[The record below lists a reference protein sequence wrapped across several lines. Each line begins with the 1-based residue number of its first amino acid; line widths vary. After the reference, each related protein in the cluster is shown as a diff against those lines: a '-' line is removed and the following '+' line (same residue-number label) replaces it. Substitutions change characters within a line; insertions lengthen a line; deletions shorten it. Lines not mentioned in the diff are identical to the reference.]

1 MTTDKIT
8 LDKTR
13 PDIAEELEHLNYV
26 KATII
31 DNMKEMASQKRLNAD
46 YLVEYRKQMIEE
58 NKFDE
63 DKPLN
68 AFDHEMF
75 AKEESY
81 KSIVK
86 RINELQDLLSSP
98 YFGKIS
104 FRDEMKGKTGRDEEI
119 YIGKFGFIDEINY
132 DPLIIDW
139 RAPVAALFYN
149 GSVGKASYKT
159 PLGEQMAEILRRRQF
174 IIKHSELIGMFDT
187 NFEVR
192 DEILQFVLSSS
203 ASEKLKEVIM
213 TIQKEQDSI
222 IRLPRDGTVVVN
234 GVAGSGKTT
243 IALHR
248 VAYLLYNYR
257 KQLEDKVLILGPNNI
272 FMEYISQ
279 VLPSLG
285 EKGVRQNTLTD
296 FILELLDE
304 KIDILPQED
313 FIEAIA
319 QGDRE
324 LYEDTRLKRSP
335 GYLDSLE
342 RYYDSLEKTMY
353 EARDIKFLDRI
364 LMTKEEMA
372 DDLSDSKS
380 FLPLIRRALKVKRTI
395 INRMR
400 LVRNEKLREIN
411 KRNKNIGQS
420 VDDGELLTEAA
431 GMSRRDQIRE
441 LIEQVIEFRSEIRY
455 LGRGNA
461 VELYLRQNTLRILTH
476 EDLIPMLYLKHKLSG
491 VKLDATIK
499 YLVIDEAQDY
509 SINYFKVLKD
519 ITGCHDW
526 TIVGDINQRLI
537 KYDDGESFLHCGDVL
552 GHVTQFD
559 LTRSYRSTDEIVTH
573 ANTYI
578 SEAFDVESLRHGDEV
593 RVCRA
598 SSLDDAAALVKQ
610 AYGDFLDQGMETMA
624 IITRDFDSAELLN
637 EALKN
642 EINYKFIKNED
653 GVYSSNTLLLS
664 AFLSKGLEF
673 DGVILVDTKPN
684 APTPD
689 LIKYIMST
697 RALHKLCVINVDAG
711 ASNPN

>member
-285 EKGVRQNTLTD
+285 KKASV
-296 FILELLDE
+296 
-304 KIDILPQED
+304 KI
-313 FIEAIA
+313 
-319 QGDRE
+319 
-324 LYEDTRLKRSP
+324 
-335 GYLDSLE
+335 
-342 RYYDSLEKTMY
+342 
-353 EARDIKFLDRI
+353 
-364 LMTKEEMA
+364 
-372 DDLSDSKS
+372 
-380 FLPLIRRALKVKRTI
+380 
-395 INRMR
+395 
-400 LVRNEKLREIN
+400 
-411 KRNKNIGQS
+411 
-420 VDDGELLTEAA
+420 
-431 GMSRRDQIRE
+431 
-441 LIEQVIEFRSEIRY
+441 
-455 LGRGNA
+455 
-461 VELYLRQNTLRILTH
+461 H
-476 EDLIPMLYLKHKLSG
+476 
-491 VKLDATIK
+491 
-499 YLVIDEAQDY
+499 
-509 SINYFKVLKD
+509 
-519 ITGCHDW
+519 
-526 TIVGDINQRLI
+526 
-537 KYDDGESFLHCGDVL
+537 
-552 GHVTQFD
+552 
-559 LTRSYRSTDEIVTH
+559 
-573 ANTYI
+573 
-578 SEAFDVESLRHGDEV
+578 
-593 RVCRA
+593 
-598 SSLDDAAALVKQ
+598 
-610 AYGDFLDQGMETMA
+610 
-624 IITRDFDSAELLN
+624 
-637 EALKN
+637 
-642 EINYKFIKNED
+642 
-653 GVYSSNTLLLS
+653 
-664 AFLSKGLEF
+664 
-673 DGVILVDTKPN
+673 
-684 APTPD
+684 
-689 LIKYIMST
+689 
-697 RALHKLCVINVDAG
+697 
-711 ASNPN
+711 